1 MSDMPMRKS
10 NRLAGY
16 DYSSAG
22 CYFVT
27 ICVKDRQEILGKHVG
42 ATVPGRPYMELSELG
57 KKVDSAIVYYTERKM
72 AVINKYVIMPNHIH
86 LIIVIEPGSG
96 DRGRAP
102 LHSTIKVYIIDKL
115 YTVK

>member
-1 MSDMPMRKS
+1 
-10 NRLAGY
+10 
-16 DYSSAG
+16 
-22 CYFVT
+22 
-27 ICVKDRQEILGKHVG
+27 
-42 ATVPGRPYMELSELG
+42 
-57 KKVDSAIVYYTERKM
+57 M